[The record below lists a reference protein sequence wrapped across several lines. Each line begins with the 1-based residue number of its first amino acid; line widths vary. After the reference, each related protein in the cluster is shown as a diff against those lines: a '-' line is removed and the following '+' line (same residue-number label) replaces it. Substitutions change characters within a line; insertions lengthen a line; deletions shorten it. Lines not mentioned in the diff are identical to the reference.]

1 MENNSVK
8 SLYLALFILSIIET
22 VFLILPILCLFAIFF
37 DIAIF
42 IIIMILK
49 TKFPKDTA
57 LPSGLKFLLISC
69 IIHFISA
76 VLSGIS
82 TVLGFI
88 IAYEAGYAFSNL
100 VLLPLNIVYILGLI
114 ASLVLM
120 IISCIKIYKE
130 YTAIN

>member
-1 MENNSVK
+1 MENNNVK
-8 SLYLALFILSIIET
+8 SLYLTLFILSIIET
-22 VFLILPILCLFAIFF
+22 VFLILPILCLLAIFF

-49 TKFPKDTA
+49 TRFPKGT

>member
-1 MENNSVK
+1 MENNNVK
-8 SLYLALFILSIIET
+8 SLYLTLFILSIIET
-22 VFLILPILCLFAIFF
+22 VFLILPILCLLAIFF

-42 IIIMILK
+42 IIITILK
-49 TKFPKDTA
+49 TRFPKGT

>member
-1 MENNSVK
+1 MENNNVK
-8 SLYLALFILSIIET
+8 SLYLTLFILSIIET
-22 VFLILPILCLFAIFF
+22 VFLILPILCLLAIFF

-49 TKFPKDTA
+49 TRFPKDT
-57 LPSGLKFLLISC
+57 LMPSGLKFLLISC

-100 VLLPLNIVYILGLI
+100 VLLPLNIVYIWHFLKD
-114 ASLVLM
+114 
-120 IISCIKIYKE
+120 CIMFYFHQ
-130 YTAIN
+130 TL

>member
-1 MENNSVK
+1 MENNNVK
-8 SLYLALFILSIIET
+8 SLYLTLFILSIIET
-22 VFLILPILCLFAIFF
+22 VFLILPILCLLAIFF

-49 TKFPKDTA
+49 TRFPKGT

-100 VLLPLNIVYILGLI
+100 VLLPLNIVYILVLI
-114 ASLVLM
+114 ASLVMM

>member
-1 MENNSVK
+1 MENNNVK
-8 SLYLALFILSIIET
+8 SLYLTLFILSIIET
-22 VFLILPILCLFAIFF
+22 VFLILPILCLLAIFF

-49 TKFPKDTA
+49 TRFPKGT

-100 VLLPLNIVYILGLI
+100 VLLPLNIVYILVLI